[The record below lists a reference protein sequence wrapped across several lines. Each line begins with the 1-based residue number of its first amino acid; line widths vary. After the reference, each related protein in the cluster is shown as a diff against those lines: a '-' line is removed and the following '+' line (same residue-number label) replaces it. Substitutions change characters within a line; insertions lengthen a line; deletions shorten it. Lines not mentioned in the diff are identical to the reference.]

1 MAKWLDRLKSCFGR
15 KTGEIAYTTATKN
28 ISRSV
33 TFTGVG
39 LPTGGQQIISFA
51 PECTIRDEVKTFTPK
66 VGQLMLDKWQIL
78 ELLLRTHSG
87 HHIFE
92 AGAGWVIWN
101 PKKQKY
107 QTFRSKPMVAINC
120 FLPNADEVS
129 VSLYGADLFV
139 GRDQLQFK

>member
-51 PECTIRDEVKTFTPK
+51 PECTIRDKVETFTPR

-78 ELLLRTHSG
+78 TLLQIHGNQSASG
-87 HHIFE
+87 
-92 AGAGWVIWN
+92 ANGGWFIWN
-101 PKKQKY
+101 NKKQKY
-107 QTFRSKPMVAINC
+107 QPIRSKPMVAINY

-129 VSLYGADLFV
+129 ISLYGVRLFV
-139 GRDQLQFK
+139 RGDQLQFK